1 VLRYFFS
8 VSVNA
13 FSARSLCLCCISFS
27 PALRMDLIG
36 TTASVLWVL
45 HCGGLAGRLD
55 AHFCT
60 V

>member
-1 VLRYFFS
+1 MLRYFFS

-13 FSARSLCLCCISFS
+13 FSARSLCLCCVSFS

-36 TTASVLWVL
+36 TAASVLWVL